1 MNQNQSKFIDDEN
14 MNIYCCDPNDI
25 NKITYNYDDII
36 TLCIENKIEW
46 KNQTNQTFM
55 SFVTEL
61 KNN

>member
-1 MNQNQSKFIDDEN
+1 MK
-14 MNIYCCDPNDI
+14 IYCCDPNDI

-36 TLCIENKIEW
+36 TLCIENNIEW